1 MLVDVE
7 EMEGD
12 EGVMVG
18 MVFVVIRLCFIEAPR
33 RGLQMSRLKGL

>member
-18 MVFVVIRLCFIEAPR
+18 MVFVVIRWCFIEAPR
-33 RGLQMSRLKGL
+33 RGLQMSSWLGL